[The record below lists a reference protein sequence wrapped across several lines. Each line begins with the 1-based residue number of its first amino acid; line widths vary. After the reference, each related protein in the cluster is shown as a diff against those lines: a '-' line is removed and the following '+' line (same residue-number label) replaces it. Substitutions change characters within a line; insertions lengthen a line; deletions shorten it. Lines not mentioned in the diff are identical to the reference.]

1 MEAVALF
8 LQFIPLEGELHD
20 FFHPISRQI
29 LNLLRGKDC
38 LPTDPV
44 PTSTQPQSHLPLF
57 ALSHLEDSPTQISW
71 KQPSQL
77 LFVKDKFSF
86 IRENIPQQL
95 LSTSLNLFYLNSYV
109 LPFVNPSLQHQLGIG
124 DITIQHLTEV
134 AQTALRLYFKGN
146 QDDVGSSI
154 GNLDYDDYTDTDD
167 STDTSDAQ
175 ECLPMQWSSIGSHE
189 IFVKWIAN
197 WLACVHL
204 IIEDTNDVSTATS
217 IETLKK
223 LAILP
228 LADGTLDST
237 ETTSLFFPPEF
248 NKGRTTY

>member
-29 LNLLRGKDC
+29 LNLLRGTDC

-44 PTSTQPQSHLPLF
+44 PTSTQPQSHLALF
-57 ALSHLEDSPTQISW
+57 ASSELEDSPIQISW

-86 IRENIPQQL
+86 IRENIPQEL
-95 LSTSLNLFYLNSYV
+95 LSTSLNLFYLNSSV
-109 LPFVNPSLQHQLGIG
+109 LPFVNPSLQNQLGIG
-124 DITIQHLTEV
+124 DITLQHLTEV
-134 AQTALRLYFKGN
+134 AQAALRLYFKGIQEN
-146 QDDVGSSI
+146 VGSSS
-154 GNLDYDDYTDTDD
+154 GNPDYEDYSDSDD
-167 STDTSDAQ
+167 STDTSDVQ
-175 ECLPMQWSSIGSHE
+175 ECLPMQWDSKDFRNV
-189 IFVKWIAN
+189 FVKWIAN

-204 IIEDTNDVSTATS
+204 IIEDTNDVSTAAS

-223 LAILP
+223 LPILP

-248 NKGRTTY
+248 NKGRITY